1 MRRVFLAEETV
12 LERTG
17 DAGAQGAARNQYV
30 AWCGTEGGPEPVSA
44 SASPSHVAG
53 SNSSSYCWLAAG
65 LGLSSASPGGA
76 G

>member
-1 MRRVFLAEETV
+1 MFLAEQTV

-17 DAGAQGAARNQYV
+17 DVGTQGSSKDLYV

-53 SNSSSYCWLAAG
+53 SNGSSCCWLVAG
-65 LGLSSASPGGA
+65 LGLSSASSGGA
-76 G
+76 R